1 MLVCSPMIG
10 LDQEHSMA
18 MGTQLSIMN
27 LSILLAEPN
36 LPLLARVVS
45 TLGYAQAEALA
56 EEALQIEDRG
66 GMLTKDHTRRRTP
79 GGVFFSPGQT
89 GGLTPPALPHLSVG
103 QTTSEATSPPWSGGY
118 VSDERERGSR
128 VIP

>member
-1 MLVCSPMIG
+1 
-10 LDQEHSMA
+10 MA

-66 GMLTKDHTRRRTP
+66 GMLTKDHTRRCTP
-79 GGVFFSPGQT
+79 GGVFFHLVKQAVSPRQRYHIFQWARPPVKPPRRHGQED
-89 GGLTPPALPHLSVG
+89 
-103 QTTSEATSPPWSGGY
+103 TSAM
-118 VSDERERGSR
+118 RERGGR
-128 VIP
+128 E